1 MVFVLYLFKNARF
14 HRLST
19 YLYEIPVL
27 EYSMITEFLVMAGE
41 KTKRLDAFLV
51 NHERGISR
59 SRLQR
64 LIMAGRVRVNALVT
78 KSGQKIKPGDRITL
92 DSPEPGPMMINDRVV
107 SLEILF
113 EDEALLVVNKPAGVV
128 VHPTSG
134 NWHGTLLNGLLAHLQ
149 SDGSGNVSG
158 EPGLVHRLD
167 KETSGVMVIAKTEQA
182 HKILSSQFEKQAVT
196 RTYEALVYGRPIR
209 DHGTI
214 DAAIGR
220 DSTEGKKVSIKTTN
234 PQAAITEFTV
244 VQQFG
249 EKASRLELM
258 PRTGRQ
264 HQLRVHLASLGC
276 PIIGDP
282 IYSKQEVDHLSEITI
297 SRMMLHATCIEFQH
311 PMTKTY
317 REYTAEFPSDMQRAF
332 QDLQK
337 EYPR

>member
-1 MVFVLYLFKNARF
+1 
-14 HRLST
+14 
-19 YLYEIPVL
+19 
-27 EYSMITEFLVMAGE
+27 MITEFLVMAGE

-78 KSGQKIKPGDRITL
+78 KPGQKIKPGDRITM
-92 DSPEPGPMMINDRVV
+92 DSPEPGPVLVNDHEVP
-107 SLEILF
+107 LEIIY

-149 SDGSGNVSG
+149 SNGSGQANG

-167 KETSGVMVIAKTEQA
+167 KETSGVMVVAKTEQA
-182 HKILSSQFEKQAVT
+182 HRSLCSQFEKQAVT
-196 RTYEALVYGRPIR
+196 RTYGGLVYGRPIP

-214 DAAIGR
+214 DLAVGR
-220 DSTEGKKVSIKTTN
+220 DATEGKKVSINTKN
-234 PQAAITEFTV
+234 PQAAVTEFTV

-249 EKASRLELM
+249 ERASRVELI

-282 IYSKQEVDHLSEITI
+282 IYSTQEADHLSKTTI
-297 SRMMLHATCIEFQH
+297 ARMMLHATRIGFQH
-311 PMTKTY
+311 PITKIFQ
-317 REYTAEFPSDMQRAF
+317 EYITEFPSDMQRMF
-332 QDLQK
+332 KTLEK
-337 EYPR
+337 EYSG

>member
-1 MVFVLYLFKNARF
+1 
-14 HRLST
+14 
-19 YLYEIPVL
+19 
-27 EYSMITEFLVMAGE
+27 MITEFLVMAGE

-51 NHERGISR
+51 SHERGISR

-64 LIMAGRVRVNALVT
+64 LIVAGRVRVNAHVT
-78 KSGQKIKPGDRITL
+78 KPGQKIKPGDRITL
-92 DSPEPGPMMINDRVV
+92 DSPEPGPVMVNDCVV
-107 SLEILF
+107 PLEIIY

-134 NWHGTLLNGLLAHLQ
+134 NWKGTLLNGLLAHFQ
-149 SDGSGNVSG
+149 ANGSGKANE

-167 KETSGVMVIAKTEQA
+167 KETSGVMVVAKTEQA
-182 HKILSSQFEKQAVT
+182 HRSLCSQFEKQAVT
-196 RTYEALVYGRPIR
+196 RTYEALVYGRPIP

-214 DAAIGR
+214 DLAIGR
-220 DSTEGKKVSIKTTN
+220 DSTEGKKVSINTAL
-234 PQAAITEFTV
+234 PQTAITEYIV

-249 EKASRLELM
+249 EKTTRVALI

-282 IYSKQEVDHLSEITI
+282 IYSTQEADHLLEITI
-297 SRMMLHATCIEFQH
+297 PRMMLHATRIGFQH
-311 PMTKTY
+311 PMTKTFQ
-317 REYTAEFPSDMQRAF
+317 EYTAEFPSDMQRAF

-337 EYPR
+337 EYS